1 MSAAI
6 LVIEDEAVLA
16 KNILLYLQRLGYEV
30 EHAATGE
37 EGLERM
43 GTFRPEVVVLDFQ
56 LPDINGLEVMQRI
69 RREDNRS
76 KVIIITGHGSEQV
89 AVDAMKAGAYDYLSK
104 PIVLETLRL
113 VVDKAVSEVRLTD
126 ELTYYRT
133 REARESGLDR
143 LIGNSAA
150 MTALKRLIRQVIE
163 SDYIVSDG
171 HLPAVL
177 ISGATGTGKQLIARA
192 VHFEGPRREAPFV
205 ELNCAAIPAH
215 LLEAELFGYERGA
228 FTDAKERKP
237 GLIETAGQ
245 GTLFL
250 DEISDLD
257 LALQSKLLKLLEDR
271 TMRRLGSV
279 REQKT
284 STRFIATTNR
294 NLEQLAREGKFRAD
308 LYFRLR
314 IIQLEAPALAG
325 RADDIA
331 LLAHHFLAL
340 HGLRY
345 GKPQLRLAPQ
355 ALGALQMHSWPG
367 NVRELRNIVEQAVVL
382 AQGDTIDADAL
393 AALAS
398 SAPAQTAKGTSDE
411 PPGLLSP
418 AGISLGQVERDLLLQ
433 ALSQTGWNVTRAAK
447 LLGITRDTLRYR
459 MEKFGL
465 RAP

>member
-16 KNILLYLQRLGYEV
+16 RNIRVYLQRLGYEV

-37 EGLERM
+37 EALERM
-43 GTFRPEVVVLDFQ
+43 GTFRPEVIVLDFQ
-56 LPDINGLEVMQRI
+56 LPDIDGLEVMQRI

-76 KVIIITGHGSEQV
+76 KVIFITGHGSEQV

-104 PIVLETLRL
+104 PIVLETLRV

-143 LIGNSAA
+143 LIGDSAA
-150 MTALKRLIRQVIE
+150 MMALKQLIRQVIE
-163 SDYIVSDG
+163 SDYRVSDG
-171 HLPAVL
+171 HLPAIL

-228 FTDAKERKP
+228 FTGAPERKP
-237 GLIETAGQ
+237 GLIETADQ

-271 TMRRLGSV
+271 AVRRLGSA

-284 STRFIATTNR
+284 NTRFIATTNR
-294 NLEQLAREGKFRAD
+294 DLEQLAREGKFRAD

-367 NVRELRNIVEQAVVL
+367 NVRELRNIVEQAVAL
-382 AQGDTIDADAL
+382 AQGDTIDADAF

-398 SAPAQTAKGTSDE
+398 SGPAQAASGASAE
-411 PPGLLSP
+411 PPVQLSP